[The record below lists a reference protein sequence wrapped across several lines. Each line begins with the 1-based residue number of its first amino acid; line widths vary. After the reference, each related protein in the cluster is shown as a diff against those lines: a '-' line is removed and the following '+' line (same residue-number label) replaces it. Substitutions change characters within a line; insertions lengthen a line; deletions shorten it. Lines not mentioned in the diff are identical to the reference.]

1 MAKSYN
7 YDVLWG
13 TGVFFFFLAV
23 LGHFGVWLFS
33 SCWQSTGS
41 RVHRLSSCGLGAL
54 AGSMWDF
61 SSLTGIELMSPAL
74 ECLFL
79 NHWTTREVLMSYLF
93 IERNFHV
100 LQYPL

>member
-1 MAKSYN
+1 MMYFGEL
-7 YDVLWG
+7 VFFC
-13 TGVFFFFLAV
+13 FFFFLAV

-79 NHWTTREVLMSYLF
+79 TTGPPGKS
-93 IERNFHV
+93 
-100 LQYPL
+100 